1 MHVLVATD
9 GSMDAAKAATFAHAL
24 AGDGHTTV
32 ATVIRVPRHLLQE
45 LRSKYGENPPVTA
58 DVDAE
63 YVGAPHTEPV
73 LETMEK
79 GFPGDDSLVGQYLG
93 DKRIEYCGAIV
104 DAIRGL
110 GGEATSIVKEGD
122 DIDDDILDLA
132 EETGADVIV
141 VGSHG
146 TNAFQGLL
154 GSTGA
159 KIVRRSEIPVL
170 VLR

>member
-9 GSMDAAKAATFAHAL
+9 GSMDAAKASTFASAL

-45 LRSKYGENPPVTA
+45 LRAQYGENPPVTT
-58 DVDAE
+58 DIDAE
-63 YVGAPHTEPV
+63 YVGAPVQEA
-73 LETMEK
+73 TMEK

-93 DKRIEYCGAIV
+93 DKRIEHCGPIV
-104 DAIRGL
+104 DAIRAL
-110 GGEATSIVKEGD
+110 GGEAPSVVTEGE
-122 DIDDDILDLA
+122 DIDEDILALA
-132 EETGADVIV
+132 QELDADVLV

-146 TNAFQGLL
+146 RNAFQGLL